1 MKLQLT
7 PAKKSATAP
16 VEIDTE
22 AVQLITP
29 MDNGTTRIVTDKD
42 VFYVKESLQEIA
54 LKRAGVDS
62 PEKLQQLRDQI
73 AVLNKEV
80 SDLMGQLSSKRTEL
94 IRLEHEYDRL
104 VQKAKAAIDNLES
117 RPAPMTRPPLP
128 EYLLHALFDNDDN
141 RIVFL

>member
-29 MDNGTTRIVTDKD
+29 MDNGTIRIVTDKD
-42 VFYVKESLQEIA
+42 VFYVKETLQEIA

-73 AVLNKEV
+73 AILNKEV

-94 IRLEHEYDRL
+94 IRLEREYDHL
-104 VQKAKAAIDNLES
+104 FQKVRAAIDNLES
-117 RPAPMTRPPLP
+117 GPAPMARPPLP
-128 EYLLHALFDNDDN
+128 EHLLHMLYNGDG